1 MMLIAGIVLLAL
13 GLLCGVLLLLIPIGM
28 VEASD
33 SFALWILFPL
43 FAISGYFMAASA
55 AANRNAAMITRA
67 SGGVLML
74 LGLAAAVVLV
84 LRAAALIPSVG
95 GTLSLWYVLVVGF
108 VLGGMG
114 VASRADRKAT

>member
-13 GLLCGVLLLLIPIGM
+13 GLLCGVLLLLIPTGM
-28 VEASD
+28 VEASE
-33 SFALWILFPL
+33 SLALWVLFPL
-43 FAISGYFMAASA
+43 FSIAGYFMAASA

-95 GTLSLWYVLVVGF
+95 GTLSLWYVLVVGL

-114 VASRADRKAT
+114 IASRRDRATS